1 MNMKLIMKKILTICS
16 FFTFFLTAQAQVTG
30 GTYVIQTSNTDP
42 NFRTLAAAITRINN
56 VGVSG
61 PVVLALAQNQ
71 TPTAPIVINAF
82 SGSSATN
89 TLTIRPNTGQTVS
102 VSGAFTNRGVIEF
115 NGADF
120 VTIEGNNTSEN
131 QRLTIYNTFN
141 DNSNAFTNRAAIRMY
156 GGATNNR
163 IQNCIIRTNMVGVT
177 NGVFSIGIYAGGN
190 SDFVADG
197 NNATNFILN
206 NQFVEVKQAVWVRGA
221 SANSNSGWEIRNNT
235 VGSTNDNLKPYY
247 GFYLANV
254 GNVIVSNNILNG
266 VRRPNSLGGNPLYG
280 GIFITGGN
288 AEVYSNTLQN
298 FQNASGNNTD
308 TIIFIEGSNATVYQN
323 RINSVSSNSTTL
335 GVHAIQ
341 ITGNNA
347 TVSRNEIYSV
357 RTSVDKI
364 ATGIYNSGNNAVIH
378 TNMIA
383 NVSSA
388 GGGDP
393 GSQAGHGIY
402 LNSGNNV
409 SVYFNSVLL
418 RDNQSTGASACLY
431 VNSGNNFDIRN
442 NIFINQQTSG
452 SSRFAFYTNETQQN
466 RFNQLDYND
475 YVSAQHIGSWGSY
488 FNNANIRTNLTS
500 FRTAS
505 GKDQNSISVA
515 PSFVSDTNLRLAAEV
530 SGFDNEGLFLTG
542 YETDIDFQE
551 RSTTAPDIGADEFS
565 RCNNT
570 TAWNG
575 TTWSNGAPTINSA
588 VQINGNYTTGTS
600 GSISA
605 CELTVKNG
613 VTLTISANTTVTVEN
628 NIFVNG
634 NLTIDSNGSLIQVN
648 ENATHTGSIN
658 VKRRTS
664 PLKSLDY
671 VYWSSPVSQ
680 NQASVLVNGE
690 PTLTYRYDPTV
701 STEPIN
707 CWVFVQGNEIL
718 NRGVGYIAR
727 APENIPYNPTNTY
740 EVTFSGVPHTGPISI
755 PVSKNGIVT
764 SNLIGNPYPSAL
776 DADLFLGNTNNS
788 SILTGTIYLWTHNT
802 AISAQ
807 TPGSYGFN
815 YSANDYAL
823 YNLTG
828 SIKGIPAASGGVR
841 PNGKIASGQGFFVVV
856 RDNLSDGTRNLTV
869 NNSMRARNA
878 DSNNQFF
885 RAAPQ
890 MQASAFSETQSG
902 ASRFWLNI
910 MNPDG
915 AYNETLIGYIPGA
928 TNELDYGFDG
938 EVFDGGNFFT
948 FYSILED
955 KNLSIQG
962 RESNFNE
969 NDVIPLGYSS
979 TLETPA
985 SIGIESFDG
994 IFGNQAIYLVDK
1006 ELDTVTNLQE
1016 GRYYFT
1022 TGIGTF
1028 NERFELRYTAAP
1040 LSTEQ
1045 PQSTTAVQLIKS
1057 GAIIGVS
1064 SGTDSIQSVNIFD
1077 ISGKKIGAYNAN
1089 NANLFY
1095 IDDVAV
1101 QNRLLIL
1108 QITLANGSTINR
1120 KLIH

>member
-1 MNMKLIMKKILTICS
+1 MNMKLIMKRILTICS
-16 FFTFFLTAQAQVTG
+16 FFIFLLTAQAQVAG
-30 GTYVIQTSNTDP
+30 GTYVIQTSNTDT

-82 SGSSATN
+82 SGASATN
-89 TLTIRPNTGQTVS
+89 TLTIRPNNGLTISVTGNLQ
-102 VSGAFTNRGVIEF
+102 NRGVIEF

-120 VTIEGNNTSEN
+120 VTIEGNNSSSN
-131 QRLTIYNTFN
+131 QQLTIHNNFN
-141 DNSNAFTNRAAIRMY
+141 GPNGFTNRAAIRMY
-156 GGATNNR
+156 NGSSNNR
-163 IQNCIIRTNMVGVT
+163 IQNCIIRTNMVGAAT
-177 NGVFSIGIYAGGN
+177 GAFSIGIYAGGE
-190 SDFVADG
+190 SGFDSSG
-197 NNATNFILN
+197 NNPTNFIIN
-206 NQFVEVKQAVWVRGA
+206 NVFTDVKQGVWVRGD
-221 SANSNSGWEIRNNT
+221 SPSSNSGWEVRNNT
-235 VGSTNDNLKPYY
+235 IGSANNANKPFY
-247 GFYLANV
+247 GFYLENV
-254 GNVIVSNNILNG
+254 NNAIVSTNTLNG
-266 VRRPNSLGGNPLYG
+266 IRRPSDLNGSSIFG
-280 GIFITGGN
+280 GIFVEGSN
-288 AEVYSNTLQN
+288 AEIYSNTLQN
-298 FQNASGNNTD
+298 LENATGNGD
-308 TIIFIEGSNATVYQN
+308 SVIILVEGSNAKVYQN
-323 RINSVSSNSTTL
+323 RISSILSNSTND
-335 GVHAIQ
+335 GVNAVHIE
-341 ITGNNA
+341 GNNA
-347 TVSRNEIYSV
+347 NINRNEIYSV
-357 RTSVDKI
+357 RTSATNL
-364 ATGIYNSGNNAVIH
+364 ATGIFLEGNNAVIH
-378 TNMIA
+378 NNMVA
-383 NVSSA
+383 NVWSL
-388 GGGDP
+388 GGGNP
-393 GSQAGHGIY
+393 SSQAGHGIFIE
-402 LNSGNNV
+402 GNNLR
-409 SVYFNSVLL
+409 VYFNTVLL
-418 RDNQSTGASACLY
+418 RTNQNSGASACLF
-431 VNSGNNFDIRN
+431 VEDGNNLDIRN
-442 NIFINQQTSG
+442 NILINQQTAG
-452 SSRFAFYTNETQQN
+452 STRFAFYTNEATNQN
-466 RFNQLDYND
+466 DFTHLDYND
-475 YVSAQHIGSWGSY
+475 YVSSQHIGSWGSFY
-488 FNNANIRTNLTS
+488 TNANIRTNLSS

-551 RSTTAPDIGADEFS
+551 RSTTAPDMGADEFS

-575 TTWSNGAPTINSA
+575 TSWSNGTPTINSA
-588 VQINGNYTTGTS
+588 VQINGNYTTGTN
-600 GSISA
+600 GSIAA

-628 NIFVNG
+628 NIAVTG
-634 NLTIDSNGSLIQVN
+634 TLTIDSNGSLIQVN

-671 VYWSSPVSQ
+671 VYWSSPVAQ

-690 PTLTYRYDPTV
+690 PTLTYRYDPAV
-701 STEPIN
+701 STDPIN

-755 PVSKNGIVT
+755 PVTKNGVVT

-788 SILTGTIYLWTHNT
+788 GILTGTIYLWTHNT

-856 RDNLSDGTRNLTV
+856 RDNLSNGTRNLTV
-869 NNSMRARNA
+869 NNSMRARSA

-962 RESNFNE
+962 RDSNFNE
-969 NDVIPLGYSS
+969 SDVIPLGYSS

-1006 ELDTVTNLQE
+1006 ELDVVINLQE

-1022 TGIGTF
+1022 TAVGTF

-1045 PQSTTAVQLIKS
+1045 SQTKTALQVIKS
-1057 GAIIGVS
+1057 GSIIGVS
-1064 SGTDSIQSVNIFD
+1064 SENDSIQSVNIFD
-1077 ISGKKIGAYNAN
+1077 VSGKKIGTYNAN
-1089 NANLFY
+1089 NTNLFY
-1095 IDDVAV
+1095 VDDVSV

-1108 QITLANGSTINR
+1108 QITLANGATINR